1 MSGPVTATDARPG
14 GVDLKVR
21 SVVRTFGSGAAA
33 VRALRGTSFDVAAG
47 ELAALQG
54 RSGSGKSTLLN
65 IIGGLDQPDSGTVQ
79 LGGTEVTS
87 LRRDDR
93 SRLRRETV
101 AFVFQSYALIPIL
114 TALEN
119 VAVPMRLIGTDP
131 EQRDERAML
140 LLRMVGLGDHAHQ
153 RAHELSGGQQQ
164 RVAIARALAN
174 RPRLLIADEPT
185 GQLDSENARQIMELM
200 RALSDTEGVTVLVA
214 THDPAVIAS
223 ADRVLRI
230 SDGVVT
236 PVDRAAEAG
245 QPSAAGVPPATAA
258 PPSAPEPPAEPE
270 AQAPEPEPEAPEPPA
285 RPAAPEGPA
294 DPYSAWRRPGE
305 GPPHGG

>member
-1 MSGPVTATDARPG
+1 MSTPVSTATRS
-14 GVDLKVR
+14 GVGLRVR
-21 SVVRTFGSGAAA
+21 SVVRTYGSGSAA
-33 VRALRGTSFDVAAG
+33 VRALRGSSFEVAAG

-65 IIGGLDQPDSGTVQ
+65 IIGGLDQPDSGTVEI
-79 LGGTEVTS
+79 GDTEVTS

-93 SRLRRETV
+93 ARLRRETV
-101 AFVFQSYALIPIL
+101 AFIFQSYALIPIL

-119 VAVPMRLIGTDP
+119 VAVPMRLVGTDP
-131 EQRDERAML
+131 AQRDERAML

-174 RPRLLIADEPT
+174 RPKLLIADEPT

-200 RALSDTEGVTVLVA
+200 RALCDTEGVTVLVA

-236 PVDRAAEAG
+236 PVDRAEETEDRAG
-245 QPSAAGVPPATAA
+245 PDGQD
-258 PPSAPEPPAEPE
+258 
-270 AQAPEPEPEAPEPPA
+270 
-285 RPAAPEGPA
+285 GP
-294 DPYSAWRRPGE
+294 DGPDGPDDEYSAWRRPAD
-305 GPPHGG
+305 GG